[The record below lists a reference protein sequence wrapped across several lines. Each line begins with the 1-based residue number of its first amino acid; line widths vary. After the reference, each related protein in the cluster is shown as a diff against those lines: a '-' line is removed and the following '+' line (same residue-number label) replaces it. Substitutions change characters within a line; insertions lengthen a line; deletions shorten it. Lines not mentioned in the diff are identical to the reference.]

1 MESENLLNN
10 VDDSDKLLETLP
22 IPTLIILINPSR
34 NILTL
39 SGKFSLK
46 SRIPKLVYTGEDKNT
61 IQDFNVN
68 DINIIFTIT
77 DDVTQISYSK
87 TYNVTHDMLNNNQ
100 YIIDDNSF
108 RIPKNFNIN
117 SFRVILLKIN
127 INCIYKNNILPS
139 QINYTLAIIN
149 KSDISNIQKLENIT
163 NNIDI
168 PKRISN
174 ILVLES
180 NLDMLTNVYVPSPP
194 PSPPPPPP
202 PSPPPPPPSPPPPP
216 PPEPSSDST
225 TSTGSIMII
234 IGISLLIC
242 IIAYYLRV
250 RYDNNHNDSDTDI
263 IDSILSS
270 E

>member
-1 MESENLLNN
+1 MESDNLLNN

-22 IPTLIILINPSR
+22 IPTLIILINPSK

-87 TYNVTHDMLNNNQ
+87 TYIVTHNMLNNNQ

-127 INCIYKNNILPS
+127 INCVYKNNILPS
-139 QINYTLAIIN
+139 QINYTSDIIN

-174 ILVLES
+174 ILVLEINNTLP
-180 NLDMLTNVYVPSPP
+180 NLDMLTNVYVPSQS

-202 PSPPPPPPSPPPPP
+202 HS
-216 PPEPSSDST
+216 EPSSDST
-225 TSTGSIMII
+225 TSTGTIMMI

>member
-1 MESENLLNN
+1 MESDNLLNN

-127 INCIYKNNILPS
+127 INCLYKNNILPS
-139 QINYTLAIIN
+139 QINYTSDIIN

-174 ILVLES
+174 ILVLEI
-180 NLDMLTNVYVPSPP
+180 NNTLPNIDMLTNVYVPSQS
-194 PSPPPPPP
+194 PSLPPPPPD
-202 PSPPPPPPSPPPPP
+202 S
-216 PPEPSSDST
+216 EPSSEST
-225 TSTGSIMII
+225 TSTGSIMMI